1 MAGRPATTGRLWDW
15 GVPKMPESRVTRR
28 LAAIVAADLVGY
40 SRLMAAD
47 EAGTIAAVK
56 SIWQEVVDPRIA
68 EHHGRVVRMAG
79 DGALAEFSS
88 VIDAVE
94 CAIDIQRAMAERNL
108 RASKGSGEIKT
119 IEMRI
124 GVNLG
129 DIIIE
134 DDDIFGD
141 GVNIAARLEAQAPSG
156 GILTS
161 DVVYAQVSGK
171 VGITFIDAGEVNLKN
186 ITRPLRVWRWD
197 GCNPESAP
205 PAPRP
210 PAHRRQEKP
219 SIAVLPFTNMT
230 ADVEQDYFSDG
241 ITEDIITEL
250 TRFRSLRVIA
260 RNSTFTFK
268 GTPVDIAEVGR
279 KLGARYVVE
288 GSVRKAGKR
297 VRVTVQ
303 LIEADGG
310 THLWADRY
318 DRELE
323 DIFAVQDEVTRT
335 IVSRVVGRV
344 ELDALQRAKRKPT
357 HNMVAYDYLLQGI
370 QHFNRY
376 QRAENAEAQRL
387 FALASELDPEFALA
401 FAYLATTY
409 LHDWFWS
416 DTTEPVD
423 QRAYDYAH
431 RAITLDDQ
439 ESRCH
444 LVLGRVQL
452 HRKNFEPAI
461 YHHRRCVEQNPNDA
475 DIMAN
480 MGMLLTFIGQP
491 EEGIAWIESAMELN
505 PYHPDW
511 YCEDLG
517 QSFATAGR
525 YEDAIAA
532 FSRIADPPLW
542 VRFWMAACHGHLG
555 NKAAIA
561 TSVAALRQEASD
573 VDWEA
578 FARKEP
584 FRHEADVGRLIEGV
598 AKAGLI
604 RVH

>member
-1 MAGRPATTGRLWDW
+1 
-15 GVPKMPESRVTRR
+15 MPESRVTRR
-28 LAAIVAADLVGY
+28 LAAIVAADLAGY
-40 SRLMAAD
+40 SRLMAED

-56 SIWQEVVDPRIA
+56 GIWHDIVDPRIA

-94 CAIDIQRAMAERNL
+94 CAIDIQRAMAERNVQAA
-108 RASKGSGEIKT
+108 RGSGEAKP

-171 VGITFIDAGEVNLKN
+171 VGITFIDAGEVSLKN
-186 ITRPLRVWRWD
+186 ISRPLRVWRWD
-197 GCNPESAP
+197 GCNPGNVPGSM
-205 PAPRP
+205 PARTPVR
-210 PAHRRQEKP
+210 RRQEKP

-230 ADVEQDYFSDG
+230 ADTEQDYFSDG
-241 ITEDIITEL
+241 ITEDIITDL

-288 GSVRKAGKR
+288 GSVRKSGKR

-303 LIEADGG
+303 LIEAEGG
-310 THLWADRY
+310 THLWANRY
-318 DRELE
+318 DREIE

-357 HNMVAYDYLLQGI
+357 QNMVAYDYLLQGI

-376 QRAENAEAQRL
+376 QRDENAEAQRL
-387 FALASELDPEFALA
+387 FAKAGELDPEFALA

-409 LHDWFWS
+409 LHDWFWAV
-416 DTTEPVD
+416 TTEPID

-444 LVLGRVQL
+444 MVLGRVQL

-461 YHHRRCVEQNPNDA
+461 FHHRRCVEQNPNDA
-475 DIMAN
+475 DIMTN

-491 EEGIAWIESAMELN
+491 DEGIAWIESAMQLN

-532 FSRIADPPLW
+532 FGRIADPPLW
-542 VRFWMAACHGHLG
+542 VRFWLAACHGHQG
-555 NKAAIA
+555 NEAAIA
-561 TSVAALRQEASD
+561 AAVASLRQEAPD
-573 VDWEA
+573 LDWEA

-584 FRHEADVGRLIEGV
+584 FRNDADVERLIEGV

-604 RVH
+604 RLH

>member
-1 MAGRPATTGRLWDW
+1 MGRVWDW

-40 SRLMAAD
+40 SRHMAAD
-47 EAGTIAAVK
+47 EAGTIMAVK
-56 SIWQEVVDPRIA
+56 GIWQDIVDPRIA
-68 EHHGRVVRMAG
+68 RHHGRVVRMAG
-79 DGALAEFSS
+79 DGALAEFGS

-94 CAIDIQRAMAERNL
+94 CAIDIQRAMAERNTQ
-108 RASKGSGEIKT
+108 AAEDSGEIKT

-141 GVNIAARLEAQAPSG
+141 GVNIAARLEAEAPSG

-161 DVVYAQVSGK
+161 DIVYAQVSGK
-171 VGITFIDAGEVNLKN
+171 VGITFVDAGEVSLKN

-197 GCNPESAP
+197 GCNPTDSAP
-205 PAPRP
+205 LRP
-210 PAHRRQEKP
+210 SGRRHQERP

-230 ADVEQDYFSDG
+230 ADIEQDYFSDG

-335 IVSRVVGRV
+335 IVSRVAGRV

-357 HNMVAYDYLLQGI
+357 QNMVAYDYLLQGI

-376 QRAENAEAQRL
+376 RREENAEAQRL
-387 FALASELDPEFALA
+387 FAIACELDPEFALA
-401 FAYLATTY
+401 YAYLATTF
-409 LHDWFWS
+409 LHDWFW
-416 DTTEPVD
+416 DATTEAIDP
-423 QRAYDYAH
+423 RAYDYAH
-431 RAITLDDQ
+431 RAIILDDQ

-491 EEGIAWIESAMELN
+491 EEGIVWIESAMELN

-517 QSFATAGR
+517 EAFATAGR

-542 VRFWMAACHGHLG
+542 VRCWIAACLGHLG
-555 NKAAIA
+555 NRASIAAIA
-561 TSVAALRQEASD
+561 ADLRREAPD
-573 VDWEA
+573 LDWEA

-584 FRHEADVGRLIEGV
+584 FRYEDDVGRLVEGLV
-598 AKAGLI
+598 KAGLV